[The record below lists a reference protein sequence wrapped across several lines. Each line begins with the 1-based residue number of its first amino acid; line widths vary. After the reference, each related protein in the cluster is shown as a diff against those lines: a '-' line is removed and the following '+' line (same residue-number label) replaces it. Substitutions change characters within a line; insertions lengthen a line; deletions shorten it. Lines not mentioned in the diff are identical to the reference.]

1 MKEMR
6 IRISNM
12 RVVTAALAI
21 ALLGCDHDSATERKL
36 DLVRV
41 ARSTFLTNAPI
52 LIADEE
58 GYFARE
64 GIRIEYMEIPL
75 NSVQALPPL
84 QRGDVDVVAAT
95 TSIGLLNGVA
105 SGAAFRIVA
114 DRGYVDPTSCEASGV
129 IGRGSLFKG
138 KTIDAALLRGRTVST
153 NPVGHTGYMLSRY
166 LEHYGLTLK
175 DVKIVRLAPNVEL
188 QAMHS
193 GGIDMVTR
201 NDPYMHALLKDGDT
215 LLAGAKMLVP
225 NTNAAVLVYGPDFLV
240 KNREL
245 GLRFMKGYLRGVRQY
260 NLGHTPRNLDV
271 ISRRLGIAPADLSE
285 MCWPST
291 RPDGAID
298 DNTLADYQ
306 RWAVTTGQLKEVASA
321 SKLIDTTFASQAS
334 RLLDSETRAR

>member
-1 MKEMR
+1 MAAMLFGC
-6 IRISNM
+6 
-12 RVVTAALAI
+12 TADRPAA
-21 ALLGCDHDSATERKL
+21 RKL

-105 SGAAFRIVA
+105 SGATFRMVA
-114 DRGYVDPTSCEASGV
+114 DRGFVDPNACEASGV

-138 KTIDAALLRGRTVST
+138 KKIDAALLKGRNVST
-153 NPVGHTGYMLSRY
+153 NPVGHTGYTLSRF
-166 LEHYGLTLK
+166 LEQYGLTLK
-175 DVKIVRLAPNVEL
+175 DMKILRLAPNVEL

-193 GGIDMVTR
+193 GAIDIVTR

-215 LLAGAKMLVP
+215 LLAGAKTLVP
-225 NTNAAVLVYGPDFLV
+225 NTNAAVLVYGPGFLV
-240 KNREL
+240 RNREL

-271 ISRRLGIAPADLSE
+271 ISRRLGIARADLSE

-306 RWAVTTGQLKEVASA
+306 RWAVTTGRLKEVAPA
-321 SKLIDTTFASQAS
+321 SRLIDTTFASQAA
-334 RLLDSETRAR
+334 RFLDSEARAR